1 MEPVHAET
9 LRPEASIEGL
19 DKHVVGRLGVL
30 VFQGLQPPHLRRL
43 KPVILF
49 PPVEVGRLAN
59 SSLPTDIGCRHA
71 VRALLHGP
79 QPVQFVPTAGQV
91 PQPRACNP
99 ARRLAWQLVCDA
111 GDCFG
116 LDERDMLPLQN
127 ATAQEHSF
135 RQAGTLE
142 SWQQSV
148 GRYAVGNS
156 RLVLAIS
163 AAFAGPLIGPCAAE
177 AAPTSRERL
186 LPARAPRS
194 MSPVAFGVAVMQTA
208 MFAHGARQPTAWRAY
223 R

>member
-1 MEPVHAET
+1 
-9 LRPEASIEGL
+9 
-19 DKHVVGRLGVL
+19 
-30 VFQGLQPPHLRRL
+30 
-43 KPVILF
+43 
-49 PPVEVGRLAN
+49 
-59 SSLPTDIGCRHA
+59 
-71 VRALLHGP
+71 
-79 QPVQFVPTAGQV
+79 
-91 PQPRACNP
+91 
-99 ARRLAWQLVCDA
+99 LAWQLVCDA

-177 AAPTSRERL
+177 GGIHFKGASSTGKSTALHVAGSVWGGGD
-186 LPARAPRS
+186 ANGYVRS
-194 MSPVAFGVAVMQTA
+194 WRTTANGLEGV
-208 MFAHGARQPTAWRAY
+208 R
-223 R
+223 